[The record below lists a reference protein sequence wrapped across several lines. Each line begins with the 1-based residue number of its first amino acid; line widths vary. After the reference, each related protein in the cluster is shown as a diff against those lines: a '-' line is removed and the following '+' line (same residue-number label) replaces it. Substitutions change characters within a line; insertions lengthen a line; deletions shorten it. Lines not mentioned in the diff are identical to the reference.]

1 MIFFSFTAV
10 AVLASRQYNLVVES
24 GVGVW
29 GEKNKCLIF
38 FKLKQ
43 HLAHVF
49 TSSLHHSFSEVGI
62 KVIKEMTDYFHFHQP
77 LAHINLVF
85 ASSLR
90 PFEEETKGK
99 RSPKTELLRL
109 SGSLRRGDHFGRL
122 DLC

>member
-49 TSSLHHSFSEVGI
+49 TSGLHHSFLEVGI
-62 KVIKEMTDYFHFHQP
+62 KVIKEMTRLFSLP
-77 LAHINLVF
+77 S
-85 ASSLR
+85 ASCPHKPGVCFQSA
-90 PFEEETKGK
+90 
-99 RSPKTELLRL
+99 SV
-109 SGSLRRGDHFGRL
+109 
-122 DLC
+122 